1 MMPQSPSR
9 EESPALRLASA
20 KLATSL
26 FTASFGSRPGVV
38 TSAPGRI
45 NLIGEHTD
53 YNGGPVLPIA
63 VERRTAVAAGL
74 ATRWSYIST
83 LEGEVHELELE
94 GSASSHWSDC
104 LRGVIQE
111 LGTVGAALSGA
122 NVAIAHGIPANGELA
137 AKAALTVAVAKA
149 LSLLVGRRLTPAE
162 LVEVDARAEHGLNGA
177 RVGRMDPTIAT
188 HAQRGMA
195 LLLESAT
202 GGIRSLP
209 FPGRVWVMETG
220 VSQELRHTW
229 LSTRRRECEQALAYC
244 REPRPGLAHLAQLS
258 LADLEE
264 LQWRLPPP
272 LVPRVR
278 HVVTETARTR
288 SAADALAVG
297 DLRRLGRL
305 MVEGHESLRLDYE
318 STCAEADF
326 LVGSAVAR
334 GAYGARLTGAGW
346 GGAVILLAPPESEA
360 RILAQV
366 SQDFQDR
373 FGRVLQVWNTR
384 AAAGVRREAVRGER

>member
-9 EESPALRLASA
+9 EESPAIRLASA

-74 ATRWSYIST
+74 ATRWTCVST
-83 LEGEVHELELE
+83 VDGKVHELES
-94 GSASSHWSDC
+94 GRPARDHWSDY
-104 LRGVIQE
+104 LVGVIRE
-111 LGTVGAALSGA
+111 LRAMGAAPPGA
-122 NVAIAHGIPANGELA
+122 DVAIADGIPANGELA
-137 AKAALTVAVAKA
+137 SSAALALAAAKA
-149 LSLLVGRRLTPAE
+149 LSLLAGRRLTPAE
-162 LVEVDARAEHGLNGA
+162 LVEVGVRVEHQLRGLHGGWVNQA
-177 RVGRMDPTIAT
+177 IAT
-188 HAQRGMA
+188 HGRRGMA
-195 LLLESAT
+195 FLLESAT

-209 FPGRVWVMETG
+209 FPGRVWVMEAG
-220 VSQELRHTW
+220 ISRGLGDGSSH
-229 LSTRRRECEQALAYC
+229 RRRECEQALAYC
-244 REPRPGLAHLAQLS
+244 REWRPGLAHLAQLS
-258 LADLEE
+258 PADLEE

-278 HVVTETARTR
+278 HVVTETARAR
-288 SAADALAVG
+288 SAAAALAAG
-297 DLRRLGRL
+297 DLRRFGGL
-305 MVEGHESLRLDYE
+305 MVDGHESLRLDYD
-318 STCAEADF
+318 SSIAEADL
-326 LVGSAVAR
+326 LVGSAVAH

-346 GGAVILLAPPESEA
+346 GGMVILLAPPESEA

-373 FGRVLQVWNTR
+373 FGRVLQVWSTR
-384 AAAGVRREAVRGER
+384 AAAGVRREAVGGDR

>member
-9 EESPALRLASA
+9 EESPAIRLASA

-38 TSAPGRI
+38 TSAPGSI
-45 NLIGEHTD
+45 KLMGEHTD

-63 VERRTAVAAGL
+63 VERRKAIAAGL
-74 ATRWSYIST
+74 ATRWTCIST
-83 LEGEVHELELE
+83 VDGEVHEVES
-94 GSASSHWSDC
+94 GRPARGHWSDY
-104 LRGVIQE
+104 LVGVIRE
-111 LGTVGAALSGA
+111 LCVMGAAPPGA
-122 NVAIAHGIPANGELA
+122 DVAIADGIPANGEFA
-137 AKAALTVAVAKA
+137 SSAALTLAAAKA
-149 LSLLVGRRLTPAE
+149 LSLLAGRRLTPAE
-162 LVEVDARAEHGLNGA
+162 LVGVGVRVEHELIGLHGG
-177 RVGRMDPTIAT
+177 RVNHAIASHGR
-188 HAQRGMA
+188 RGMA
-195 LLLESAT
+195 FLLESAT

-220 VSQELRHTW
+220 ISPGLGDGSLTH
-229 LSTRRRECEQALAYC
+229 RRRECEQALAYC
-244 REPRPGLAHLAQLS
+244 REWRPGLAHLAQLS
-258 LADLEE
+258 PADLEE

-288 SAADALAVG
+288 SAAAALAAG
-297 DLRRLGRL
+297 DLRRFGGL
-305 MVEGHESLRLDYE
+305 MVDGHESLRLDYD
-318 STCAEADF
+318 SSIAEANL
-326 LVGSAVAR
+326 LVGSAVAN

-346 GGAVILLAPPESEA
+346 GGTVILVAPPESEA

-373 FGRVLQVWNTR
+373 FGRVLQVWSTR
-384 AAAGVRREAVRGER
+384 AAAGVRREAVSRDQ